1 MTRPRDITDLY
12 FAPVALGI
20 DAEIATLDHMTPDEL
35 LSYTVL
41 VTNREPR
48 SISER
53 REYLLEAITRHQ
65 EMHGWRAA
73 WDARGLRLAHD
84 EHAVVLG
91 VSPTVRS
98 YLELP
103 A

>member
-20 DAEIATLDHMTPDEL
+20 DDEIATLDRLTHDEL
-35 LSYTVL
+35 LDYTAL

-48 SISER
+48 SVSER
-53 REYLLEAITRHQ
+53 REFLLEALTRHHDL
-65 EMHGWRAA
+65 HGWRVT
-73 WDARGLRLAHD
+73 WDPRGLRLAHE
-84 EHAVVLG
+84 EHSVVLG
-91 VSPTVRS
+91 VSPTIRS